1 MITRKNYCKSQLS
14 MYLNEYN
21 LKDPKDLVPHIF
33 ESSTMGIILQELG
46 IINPKD
52 YPMEDEYINS
62 RGGIMTTYTEKTA
75 NGVAIQILTVR
86 EFLDLLP
93 EKLDGEK
100 SKTDQ
105 MFEDFKQNIPLK

>member
-21 LKDPKDLVPHIF
+21 LEDPKDLVPHIF

-62 RGGIMTTYTEKTA
+62 RGGIMTTYAEKTA

-93 EKLDGEK
+93 EKLDDEK
-100 SKTDQ
+100 VVNDQ
-105 MFEDFKQNIPLK
+105 MFENINRIFH

>member
-1 MITRKNYCKSQLS
+1 MITRKNYCKSQLR
-14 MYLNEYN
+14 MYLSEYN
-21 LKDPKDLVPHIF
+21 LEDPKDLVPHIF

-62 RGGIMTTYTEKTA
+62 RGGIMATYAEKTA

-93 EKLDGEK
+93 EKLDDEK
-100 SKTDQ
+100 VVNDQ
-105 MFEDFKQNIPLK
+105 MFENINRIFH

>member
-1 MITRKNYCKSQLS
+1 MITRKNYCKSQLH
-14 MYLNEYN
+14 MYLSEYN
-21 LKDPKDLVPHIF
+21 LEDPKDLVPHIF

-62 RGGIMTTYTEKTA
+62 RGGIMATYAEKTA

-93 EKLDGEK
+93 EKLDDEK
-100 SKTDQ
+100 VVNDQ
-105 MFEDFKQNIPLK
+105 MFENINRIFR

>member
-1 MITRKNYCKSQLS
+1 MITRKNYCKSQLH
-14 MYLNEYN
+14 MYLSEYN
-21 LKDPKDLVPHIF
+21 LEDPKDLVPHIF

-62 RGGIMTTYTEKTA
+62 RGGIMTTYAEKTA

-93 EKLDGEK
+93 EKLDDEK
-100 SKTDQ
+100 VVNDQ
-105 MFEDFKQNIPLK
+105 MFENINRIFH

>member
-1 MITRKNYCKSQLS
+1 MITRKNYCKSQLH
-14 MYLNEYN
+14 MYLSEYN
-21 LKDPKDLVPHIF
+21 LEDPKDLVPHIF

-62 RGGIMTTYTEKTA
+62 RGGIMATYAEKTA

-86 EFLDLLP
+86 EFLNLLP
-93 EKLDGEK
+93 EKLDDEK
-100 SKTDQ
+100 VVNDQ
-105 MFEDFKQNIPLK
+105 MFENINRIFR

>member
-1 MITRKNYCKSQLS
+1 MITRKNYCKSQLH
-14 MYLNEYN
+14 MYLSEYN
-21 LKDPKDLVPHIF
+21 LEDPKDLVPHIF

-46 IINPKD
+46 IINFKD

-62 RGGIMTTYTEKTA
+62 RGGIMATYAEKTA

-93 EKLDGEK
+93 EKLDDEK
-100 SKTDQ
+100 VVNDQ
-105 MFEDFKQNIPLK
+105 MFDNFKQNIPLK

>member
-1 MITRKNYCKSQLS
+1 MITRKNYCKSQLR
-14 MYLNEYN
+14 MYLSEYN
-21 LKDPKDLVPHIF
+21 LEDPKDLVPHIF

-62 RGGIMTTYTEKTA
+62 RGGIMATYTEKTA

-93 EKLDGEK
+93 EKLDDEK
-100 SKTDQ
+100 VVNDQ
-105 MFEDFKQNIPLK
+105 MFENINRIFR

>member
-1 MITRKNYCKSQLS
+1 MITRKNYCKSQLH
-14 MYLNEYN
+14 MYLSEYN
-21 LKDPKDLVPHIF
+21 LEDPKDLVPHIF

-46 IINPKD
+46 IINSKD

-62 RGGIMTTYTEKTA
+62 RGGIMATYAEKTA

-93 EKLDGEK
+93 EKLDDK
-100 SKTDQ
+100 KVVNDQ
-105 MFEDFKQNIPLK
+105 MFENINRIFH